1 MPKHKAASQ
10 CKISGW
16 MSANSD
22 CREKA
27 FLQVGVSLLTSK
39 VYRKL
44 PDAAKTVYLAM
55 CAEAGKNREFRF
67 SRGIA
72 KNYGFEDER
81 RYYRGV
87 EALVAAG
94 FIETV
99 AEPGAA
105 QYAPSKFRFSF
116 AWKGI
121 TEQNDTPK
129 RGAQP
134 AP

>member
-1 MPKHKAASQ
+1 MAGDLVPRHKAASQ
-10 CKISGW
+10 CKINGW
-16 MSANSD
+16 LSENRD
-22 CREKA
+22 CRERA
-27 FLQVGVSLLTSK
+27 FLQVGVSLLTSD
-39 VYRKL
+39 VYRRL

-94 FIETV
+94 FIEKVT
-99 AEPGAA
+99 EPGAA
-105 QYAPSKFRFSF
+105 QYAPTQFQFSF

-121 TEQNDTPK
+121 TK
-129 RGAQP
+129 K
-134 AP
+134 